1 MADEIITPVDPYED
15 LYAKEKKLADDYQ
28 AYQDALSRGASQQS
42 LLELRNQ
49 ARKDALAFQEA
60 GRQISE
66 KDFFRQRQLMQGAQS
81 RGLGG
86 SGLEQLAQTQSRMAT
101 GQQISSLAQAQAE
114 SGKEARSEAE
124 LIKERLTNALKGSQ
138 LQRDMGTL
146 AAEEKLLGRQ
156 DATNAQNDAAFQ
168 ALLGGLAAATTE
180 EDIKLLETY
189 YKGRLPDDLIAQA
202 TASARTRLGVSKTL
216 PPAATTPV
224 TGNTTLFGQPAGVLS
239 RSTLSPEQRNDPKL
253 QAAFAADAADS
264 NDNDGQIVALRLGE
278 GFEYFAN
285 DKAAEVF
292 ITNYY
297 KNMEQSD
304 KIVITVNKGIPS
316 FKIAKLPNSASFK
329 TYNEALKQY
338 YAIEEA
344 KIRDAKTPIQE
355 PSYGRANALN
365 TGVTAP
371 GVNYTPTPGE
381 NMAPWAVNF
390 SNWLTGLFSGKNSKD
405 KSSADQM
412 NNIIR

>member
-1 MADEIITPVDPYED
+1 MSDVIKVDPFQD
-15 LYAKEKKLADDYQ
+15 LYDKETTLVEDYKT
-28 AYQDALSRGASQQS
+28 YQDALANNASEAS
-42 LLELRNQ
+42 LLELRNKAQ
-49 ARKDALAFQEA
+49 KDALAYQQA
-60 GRQISE
+60 RQQISE
-66 KDFFRQRQLMQGAQS
+66 QDFFRQRQLMQGAQA

-86 SGLEQLAQTQSRMAT
+86 SGLERLAQTQARMAT
-101 GQQISSLAQAQAE
+101 GQQLSGLTQAQALGSE
-114 SGKEARSEAE
+114 QARSTADSIRNK
-124 LIKERLTNALKGSQ
+124 LDAALKGSK
-138 LQRDMGTL
+138 LQRDMGIMS
-146 AAEEKLLGRQ
+146 AEEKLLDRQ
-156 DATNAQNDAAFQ
+156 EKGASQNDAAFQ

-189 YKGRLPDDLIAQA
+189 YKGRLPDELITQA
-202 TASARTRLGVSKTL
+202 TAGARTRLGVSTTL

-224 TGNTTLFGQPAGVLS
+224 TGVTDILGGATGVLARS
-239 RSTLSPEQRNDPKL
+239 RLSPEQMNDPKVK
-253 QAAFAADAADS
+253 AAFDADAADP
-264 NDNDGQIVALRLGE
+264 NDKDGEIVALRIGE

-292 ITNYY
+292 ITDYY

-304 KIVITVNKGIPS
+304 KIVITVNRGIPS
-316 FKIAKLPNSASFK
+316 FKVGKNPNSPSFK
-329 TYNEALKQY
+329 TYNQALKQY
-338 YAIEEA
+338 YASQEQKVA
-344 KIRDAKTPIQE
+344 DAKTPIQE

>member
-42 LLELRNQ
+42 LLELRTQ

-101 GQQISSLAQAQAE
+101 GQQISSLTQAQAE

-202 TASARTRLGVSKTL
+202 TASARTRLGVSTTL

-224 TGNTTLFGQPAGVLS
+224 TGQTTLFGQPAGVLS

-253 QAAFAADAADS
+253 QAAFAADAADP

-304 KIVITVNKGIPS
+304 KIVIKVNRGIPS
-316 FKIAKLPNSASFK
+316 FKLAKYPDSSFK

-355 PSYGRANALN
+355 PTYGTPNALN
-365 TGVTAP
+365 TGVTAA
-371 GVNYTPTPGE
+371 GYDYTPKGGE
-381 NMAPWAVNF
+381 WVNDPSVIKF
-390 SNWLTGLFSGKNSKD
+390 RNWLSGIFSGKNKD
-405 KSSADQM
+405 ESSADQM
-412 NNIIR
+412 NNIIG

>member
-202 TASARTRLGVSKTL
+202 TASARTRLGVSTTL

-224 TGNTTLFGQPAGVLS
+224 TGVTDILGGATGVLARS
-239 RSTLSPEQRNDPKL
+239 RLSPEQMNDPKVK
-253 QAAFAADAADS
+253 AAFDADAADP
-264 NDNDGQIVALRLGE
+264 NDKDGEIVALRIGE

-292 ITNYY
+292 ITDYY

-304 KIVITVNKGIPS
+304 KIVITVNRGIPS
-316 FKIAKLPNSASFK
+316 FKVGKNPNSPSFK
-329 TYNEALKQY
+329 TYNQALKQY
-338 YAIEEA
+338 YASQEEKVA
-344 KIRDAKTPIQE
+344 DAKTPIQE

-365 TGVTAP
+365 TGASTA
-371 GVNYTPTPGE
+371 GANYTPTPGQ

-390 SNWLTGLFSGKNSKD
+390 NNWLTGLFSGKNSKD
-405 KSSADQM
+405 ESSADQM